1 MIALVLFV
9 VWPLLEL
16 FVAIRVGDAIGVLPT
31 LLLLAAGWPVGVW
44 VLRSQG
50 RLAWRRLRAAIAEG
64 RPPGR
69 EVLDGALIVLGGGL
83 LIVPGFVSDVIALA
97 LLLAPTR
104 AVLRLALV
112 RNFQSRFVVGAA
124 RMAGRPDEA
133 DRPYDVDST
142 ARDLDPPTLRP

>member
-9 VWPLLEL
+9 LWPLVEL
-16 FVAIRVGDAIGVLPT
+16 FVAIRVGDAIGLLPT

-50 RLAWRRLRAAIAEG
+50 GLAWRRLRAAIDEG

-104 AVLRLALV
+104 AVLRL
-112 RNFQSRFVVGAA
+112 
-124 RMAGRPDEA
+124 
-133 DRPYDVDST
+133 
-142 ARDLDPPTLRP
+142 

>member
-9 VWPLLEL
+9 LWPLVEL

-31 LLLLAAGWPVGVW
+31 LLLLAAGWPVGLW

-50 RLAWRRLRAAIAEG
+50 RLAWRRLRAAIADG

-83 LIVPGFVSDVIALA
+83 LIVPGFVSDVVALA

-112 RNFQSRFVVGAA
+112 RNFHSRVVVGAA
-124 RMAGRPDEA
+124 RMGGRPYDAGRS
-133 DRPYDVDST
+133 YDVDST